1 MVLPLPAALVAVMV
15 YVVADDVALGVPEI
29 APVPV
34 LNDKPAGNAGLID
47 QLVAA
52 PPELLGFNVLIDVP
66 TT

>member
-1 MVLPLPAALVAVMV
+1 MVLPLPPALVAVMV